1 MTTPSAPDGSPGPS
15 MTDEEYGALRASAA
29 LWAGTSVLITDEYGR
44 VLVQRVDYRPSYLL
58 PGGAVDKGE
67 SPARAAARE
76 LWEELG
82 VTAVVDRGLAVD
94 WVSAEGFGA
103 PGVMRFP
110 GEILHVYDGGVW
122 DEGRIAAIRLPGHEV
137 EAVGFAE
144 PADLPGL
151 MTPGDARRVL
161 SALRARI
168 DGAGPAFLEDGV
180 PIAPGVLDRAGVLRT
195 ARVREHFPFRPAP
208 VPEGLPVRRSEGWLL
223 APDGRVLV
231 LLDPGTG
238 AARLPG
244 GAPGPVD
251 HGDPWATLVR
261 EAGGEAAATAARPL
275 YLGHLLDP
283 EGPDGSDG
291 PDRSEAAEAAEGSY
305 ALVCHAAVLTRLGPP
320 SAGADA
326 DRAPVRVLATPEQA
340 LELFDRGPHGAAQL
354 AAVHRARA
362 LLGIPRADRR
372 AVTELPGPV
381 TFQASGDVRRPCPKV
396 CG

>member
-1 MTTPSAPDGSPGPS
+1 MTTPSAPDESPGTS

-29 LWAGTSVLITDEYGR
+29 LWAGTSVLITDVRGR
-44 VLVQRVDYRPSYLL
+44 VLVQRVDYRPSCLL

-94 WVSAEGFGA
+94 WVSAESFGA

-122 DEGRIAAIRLPGHEV
+122 DGERIAAIRLPGHEV
-137 EAVGFAE
+137 EAVEFVE

-151 MTPGDARRVL
+151 MIPGDARRVL
-161 SALRARI
+161 SALRARVE
-168 DGAGPAFLEDGV
+168 GAGPALLENGV
-180 PIAPGVLDRAGVLRT
+180 PIAPGVLDRVGALRT
-195 ARVREHFPFRPAP
+195 ARAPHHHPFDPAP
-208 VPEGLPVRRSEGWLL
+208 VPDGLPVHRSQGWLF

-231 LLDPGTG
+231 LLDPATG

-244 GAPGPVD
+244 GAPGPAD

-261 EAGGEAAATAARPL
+261 EADGAAAATATRPL
-275 YLGHLLDP
+275 YLGHLLGP
-283 EGPDGSDG
+283 EGPDGPEGPEVPDG
-291 PDRSEAAEAAEGSY
+291 PY
-305 ALVCHAAVLTRLGPP
+305 ALVRHAAALTRLGPP
-320 SAGADA
+320 PAGPAA
-326 DRAPVRVLATPEQA
+326 GRAPVRALATPEQV
-340 LELFDRGPHGAAQL
+340 LELSDWGPHGAAQL
-354 AAVHRARA
+354 AAVHRARD

-372 AVTELPGPV
+372 PLTELTGPV
-381 TFQASGDVRRPCPKV
+381 AY
-396 CG
+396 